1 MVVNPKAELIEI
13 TPIGDVVWRELV
25 HVRGKVR
32 SMRVQPWA
40 GVATL
45 EVTVYDETG
54 GIVVVFTG
62 RRSIPGIT
70 LGRQIEVSGRSNRH
84 RGYLSLVNPHYKLVG
99 PSTAHT

>member
-1 MVVNPKAELIEI
+1 MAAYPKAQLAAV

-70 LGRQIEVSGRSNRH
+70 LGRMIEVSGRSNRH
-84 RGYLSLVNPHYKLVG
+84 RGYLSIVNPHYKLLA
-99 PSTAHT
+99 PAAA